1 MQLAQVEFAVAD
13 EAAEAVPGG
22 QSVQLDARAADQE
35 PGGQAAQPGIML
47 PYWPAL
53 QVDCAAAWENRRTI
67 RGTFLSILT
76 RSDEEQLQTSAT
88 DWNSPFSV
96 GKKSLVSKRL
106 VPTQR
111 QPR

>member
-22 QSVQLDARAADQE
+22 QSVQLDASAADHE
-35 PGGQAAQPGIML
+35 PGGQAAQPVIML

-53 QVDCAAAWENRRTI
+53 QVDCAAEWRENRTKM

-76 RSDEEQLQTSAT
+76 RSS
-88 DWNSPFSV
+88 
-96 GKKSLVSKRL
+96 SLVSNFGH
-106 VPTQR
+106 
-111 QPR
+111 